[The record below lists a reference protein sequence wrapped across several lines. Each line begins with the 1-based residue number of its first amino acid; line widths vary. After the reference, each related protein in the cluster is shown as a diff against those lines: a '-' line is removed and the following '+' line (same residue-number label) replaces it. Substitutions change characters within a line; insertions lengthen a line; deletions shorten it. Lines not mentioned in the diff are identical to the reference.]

1 MTMIVDDLT
10 MLSDASLCVSLL
22 EGNYYLA
29 YLYAGSIL
37 EPFVTANL
45 RVRQLRSNTL

>member
-1 MTMIVDDLT
+1 MTMTVDDFT
-10 MLSDASLCVSLL
+10 MLSDPSLCVSLL

-29 YLYAGSIL
+29 YLYAASIL

-45 RVRQLRSNTL
+45 CVR